1 MSTVLK
7 PASHR
12 SGNRLRPLVWGGAAG
27 LLLLPAVAMRLGVPG
42 VHWTG
47 SDFAVMGLMLAAACG
62 LYELATRRSAS
73 TAYRAGFALAV
84 ATAFLTVWTNLAVG
98 VFGRE
103 DDRLNLMF
111 GAVLLVAVVGALL
124 ARLRARGMVRAMAA
138 TAAAQLLAALV
149 GLGVGLASAAHV
161 SDASPL
167 LREVLLVAA
176 FALPWAG
183 SALLF
188 HRAGDAGRH
197 LLPRG

>member
-7 PASHR
+7 PSPR
-12 SGNRLRPLVWGGAAG
+12 RRGQRLRALVCGGAAG
-27 LLLLPAVAMRLGVPG
+27 LLLLPAVAMHMGAPG
-42 VHWTG
+42 LHWTG
-47 SDFAVMGLMLAAACG
+47 SDFTVMGLMLATACG

-98 VFGRE
+98 MFGRE
-103 DDRLNLMF
+103 DDRLNLAF
-111 GAVLLVAVVGALL
+111 GGVLLVAVVGALR
-124 ARLRARGMVRAMAA
+124 ARLRARGMARAMAA

-149 GLGVGLASAAHV
+149 GLGVGLASAGRAP
-161 SDASPL
+161 DAPSL
-167 LREVLLVAA
+167 VREVLLVAA

-188 HRAGDAGRH
+188 RRAGDAGRQFP
-197 LLPRG
+197 PRG

>member
-98 VFGRE
+98 MFGRE

>member
-111 GAVLLVAVVGALL
+111 GAVLLVAVVGALR